1 VSAAGVLDVGK
12 ARPRVTT
19 PPTEEAPPS
28 QYNVRIGDAA
38 LERRLYTTART
49 LGLDG
54 ANFLRMMIRE
64 CLPIYERRAEAINRG
79 EAPAG

>member
-12 ARPRVTT
+12 AKPRTVT
-19 PPTEEAPPS
+19 PADDVPPS
-28 QYNVRIGDAA
+28 QYNVRIGDAL
-38 LERRLYTTART
+38 LERRLYATART